1 MFAVLKG
8 KKIYVVAAVTVIGAL
23 ASVLTGELATADAL
37 QLIVT
42 AVLGATV
49 RNGIK

>member
-8 KKIYVVAAVTVIGAL
+8 KKTYVVAAVTVIGAL